1 MINRTISLT
10 VMFLAIL
17 ALSISAYDENS
28 WEISAESG
36 LVLPGYN
43 DVQSPNNDTA
53 TRFSLSDT
61 LDVASSGYIRMRLGY
76 NFSERH
82 HITLLYAPLS
92 LDAQGVLPSDVVF
105 EGTLFTAGSSLKA
118 KYRFDSYRMSY
129 RYDLVKNEKLSF
141 GIGFTA
147 KIRDAEIALESTT
160 QSSSKTN
167 TGFVPLLNLFLKW
180 RFNENFGLLFEVDA
194 LAAKQGRAEDA
205 ALAIFYDIGR
215 NMEFKVGYRIV
226 EGGANVDE
234 VYNFALINYLTA
246 ALTVRFK

>member
-1 MINRTISLT
+1 MLNKTISLT
-10 VMFLAIL
+10 IMFLVIL
-17 ALSISAYDENS
+17 ARSIFAYDENS

-61 LDVASSGYIRMRLGY
+61 LDIASSGYIRMKLGY

-92 LDAQGVLPSDVVF
+92 LDAQGVLTSDVVF
-105 EGTLFTAGSSLKA
+105 EGTLFAANSSIKA

-129 RYDLVKNEKLSF
+129 RYDLVKNQNLSF

-147 KIRDAEIALESTT
+147 KIRDAEIALESNT
-160 QSSSKTN
+160 QSTSKTN

-180 RFNENFGLLFEVDA
+180 RFSEDFGLQIEADA
-194 LAAKQGRAEDA
+194 LAAKQGRAEDVNV
-205 ALAIFYDIGR
+205 ALFYEINR
-215 NMEFKVGYRIV
+215 SMEFKVGYRIV

-246 ALTVRFK
+246 ALTIRF